1 MERLPL
7 GSRIVV
13 DSEFLHSV
21 VDPSNP
27 LRDHYAA
34 LLELLYLGTIHSI
47 EIPPYTVLAFVSELI
62 EPSSRRGIVLSLE
75 SFEGLR
81 KVSSISERV
90 GALIAAIRDRIVMQR
105 YRLGRWLCERVPDHP
120 LCSDAREALEAL
132 CPRISSAELATD
144 LAKALRLV
152 EKAREVSGREPSLW
166 RALVAAYTHRIARSS
181 TRPVFVVSSDSV
193 YSDMGV
199 PWIDVREIER
209 VGYAKLASE
218 QS

>member
-27 LRDHYAA
+27 LREHYAA
-34 LLELLYLGTIHSI
+34 LLELLYLGRIHSI

-62 EPSSRRGIVLSLE
+62 DPSSRRGVVVSLE
-75 SFEGLR
+75 SVEGLKR
-81 KVSSISERV
+81 VSSISERI
-90 GALIAAIRDRIVMQR
+90 GALLAAIRDRIVMQR
-105 YRLGRWLCERVPDHP
+105 YRLGRWLCERMPRHP
-120 LCSDAREALEAL
+120 LCAEAREALEAL
-132 CPRISSAELATD
+132 CPRISSPELAQD
-144 LAKALRLV
+144 VAKALRLV

-166 RALVAAYTHRIARSS
+166 RALIAAYAHRIARTS

-199 PWIDVREIER
+199 PWIDIRDVER
-209 VGYAKLASE
+209 VGYARLESE
-218 QS
+218 SG